1 MHTLGS
7 RWDKK
12 FMQVLDTC
20 PKHLCQKSFEEGEIT
35 LLQTNLKAKLNN
47 PLCSL
52 DKPILFL
59 KIWSYLTQ
67 DS

>member
-1 MHTLGS
+1 MH
-7 RWDKK
+7 
-12 FMQVLDTC
+12 VLDTC
-20 PKHLCQKSFEEGEIT
+20 PKHICQKSFEEGEIT

-47 PLCSL
+47 PLCYL
-52 DKPILFL
+52 DKPIIFL